1 MTFKQIKKSTVLAYL
16 SVAGGDGDAEMYGFA
31 AGLLEALLLEEV
43 NDARRSVRDT
53 GEAVAERGEPGTE
66 DMESVERDGVSE
78 EGEGRGTSCELA
90 NGPDEDSLRRNS
102 TQRWE
107 KDWRTM

>member
-1 MTFKQIKKSTVLAYL
+1 MHAHL
-16 SVAGGDGDAEMYGFA
+16 SVAGRDGVAEMYGFA
-31 AGLLEALLLEEV
+31 GAGDLFETLLLEEV

-66 DMESVERDGVSE
+66 DMESVDRDGVRE
-78 EGEGRGTSCELA
+78 VGEGRGASFEWLDE
-90 NGPDEDSLRRNS
+90 PDEDSLRRNS

-107 KDWRTM
+107 KD